1 MINNNNNALMM
12 DLENDLSKKTFEELI
27 YIYYNQEHYVSN
39 FTQNG
44 RLKNQE
50 LLNNV
55 KKLNEEYENK
65 KAKYNSLKSDAE
77 KLLSQF
83 ENKEQELKSGSKSNY
98 DFKNSYNLDNLI
110 KDLENYI
117 QTRLKA
123 PKEQLIKDFM
133 NKSITQKEF
142 EEKFK
147 KMSSDYHYY
156 NIILEKL
163 YQFKRMQ

>member
-1 MINNNNNALMM
+1 MEENRDALMM
-12 DLENDLSKKTFEELI
+12 DLENDLSKKSFEELI

-50 LLNNV
+50 LLNDV
-55 KKLNEEYENK
+55 KKLNEQYENK
-65 KAKYNSLKSDAE
+65 KAKYNSLKNEAE
-77 KLLSQF
+77 RLLSQF
-83 ENKEQELKSGSKSNY
+83 ENKEQELRSGSQSNY

-123 PKEQLIKDFM
+123 PKDQLIKDFM
-133 NKSITQKEF
+133 NKSMTQKEF

-147 KMSSDYHYY
+147 KISSDFHYY

>member
-1 MINNNNNALMM
+1 MNDNKNTLMM
-12 DLENDLSKKTFEELI
+12 DLENDLSKKSFEELI

-55 KKLNEEYENK
+55 KILNEEYENK

>member
-1 MINNNNNALMM
+1 M
-12 DLENDLSKKTFEELI
+12 
-27 YIYYNQEHYVSN
+27 SN

-50 LLNNV
+50 LLLEV

-65 KAKYNSLKSDAE
+65 KAKYNSLKNDAE
-77 KLLSQF
+77 RLLFQF
-83 ENKEQELKSGSKSNY
+83 ENKEQELKSGTNTNI

-117 QTRLKA
+117 QTKLKA
-123 PKEQLIKDFM
+123 PKDRLIKDFM
-133 NKSITQKEF
+133 NKSINQKEF

-147 KMSSDYHYY
+147 KMSSEYHYY
-156 NIILEKL
+156 NLILEKL
-163 YQFKRMQ
+163 YQFRRMQ

>member
-1 MINNNNNALMM
+1 MDSNINSLMI
-12 DLENDLSKKTFEELI
+12 DLENELSKKPFEELI

-50 LLNNV
+50 LLQEV
-55 KKLNEEYENK
+55 KKLNDEYENK
-65 KAKYNSLKSDAE
+65 KAKYNSLKNDAE

-83 ENKEQELKSGSKSNY
+83 ENKEQELKSGSQSNI
-98 DFKNSYNLDNLI
+98 DFKNTYNLDNLI
-110 KDLENYI
+110 KDMENYI

-123 PKEQLIKDFM
+123 PKELLIKDFM
-133 NKSITQKEF
+133 NKSISQKEF

-163 YQFKRMQ
+163 YQFKRMQY

>member
-1 MINNNNNALMM
+1 MSGNNSLMIE
-12 DLENDLSKKTFEELI
+12 LENDLNKKSFEELI
-27 YIYYNQEHYVSN
+27 YVYYNPEHFVSE

-50 LLNNV
+50 LLQEV

-65 KAKYNSLKSDAE
+65 KLKYNNFKNEAE

-83 ENKEQELKSGSKSNY
+83 ESKEKELNSNSKQNI
-98 DFKNSYNLDNLI
+98 DFKHSYNLDSLI
-110 KDLENYI
+110 KDLESYI
-117 QTRLKA
+117 QTKLKA
-123 PKEQLIKDFM
+123 PKDKLIKDFM
-133 NKSITQKEF
+133 NKSIEQKDF

-147 KMSSDYHYY
+147 KISSDYHYY
-156 NIILEKL
+156 TIILEKL

>member
-1 MINNNNNALMM
+1 MSANNNSLMM
-12 DLENDLSKKTFEELI
+12 ELENDLNKKTFEELI
-27 YIYYNQEHYVSN
+27 YIYYNPEHFVSN
-39 FTQNG
+39 FTQNS

-50 LLNNV
+50 LLQEV

-65 KAKYNSLKSDAE
+65 KAKYNNLKNDAE

-83 ENKEQELKSGSKSNY
+83 ESKEQELNSNSKSNI

-117 QTRLKA
+117 QTKLKA
-123 PKEQLIKDFM
+123 PKDQLIKEFM
-133 NKSITQKEF
+133 NKSIEQKEF

-147 KMSSDYHYY
+147 KLSSDYHYY
-156 NIILEKL
+156 SLILEKL
-163 YQFKRMQ
+163 YQFKRLQ

>member
-1 MINNNNNALMM
+1 M
-12 DLENDLSKKTFEELI
+12 
-27 YIYYNQEHYVSN
+27 SN

-50 LLNNV
+50 LLLEV

-65 KAKYNSLKSDAE
+65 KAKYNSLKNDAE
-77 KLLSQF
+77 RLLFQF
-83 ENKEQELKSGSKSNY
+83 ENKEQELKSGTNSNI

-117 QTRLKA
+117 QTKLKA
-123 PKEQLIKDFM
+123 PKDRLIKDFM
-133 NKSITQKEF
+133 NKSINQKEF

-147 KMSSDYHYY
+147 KMSSEYHYY
-156 NIILEKL
+156 NLILEKL
-163 YQFKRMQ
+163 YQFRRMQ

>member
-1 MINNNNNALMM
+1 MEENQNALMM
-12 DLENDLSKKTFEELI
+12 DLENDLSKKSFEELI

-39 FTQNG
+39 FTQSG

-50 LLNNV
+50 LLNEV
-55 KKLNEEYENK
+55 KRLNGEYESK
-65 KAKYNSLKSDAE
+65 REKYNNLKNEAE

-83 ENKEQELKSGSKSNY
+83 ENKEQELKSGSQSNY
-98 DFKNSYNLDNLI
+98 DYKNSYNLDNLI
-110 KDLENYI
+110 KDLETYI

-123 PKEQLIKDFM
+123 PKDQLIKDFM
-133 NKSITQKEF
+133 NKSMTQKQF

-147 KMSSDYHYY
+147 KISSDYHYY